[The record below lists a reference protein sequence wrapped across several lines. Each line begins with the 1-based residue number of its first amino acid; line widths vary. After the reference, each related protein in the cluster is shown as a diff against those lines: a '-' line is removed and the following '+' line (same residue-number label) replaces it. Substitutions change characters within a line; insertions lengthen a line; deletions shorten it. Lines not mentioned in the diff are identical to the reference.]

1 MDEMMIRI
9 GDKVK
14 LLFDPAQGGMLIG
27 DSLGLID
34 KVSIEVRRPVDRN
47 HMYSQAY
54 KYPNPNI
61 SHGSNWLRSK
71 GYLRSKRLGV
81 LPASYDILTKID
93 GLDLEIDFKLIF
105 EESLPKVEMVKAWF
119 FIKATKCLVED
130 DKETREFSLLPA
142 TKKFQQVYRGNLNT
156 VTFTN
161 SQGSL
166 QLLSKQ
172 SNLFVDDRVL
182 KQRRHAEYIT
192 QWFYDTGFPCIEEGT
207 VFEGS
212 WRLRYSR

>member
-61 SHGSNWLRSK
+61 SHGSNWLRSR

-93 GLDLEIDFKLIF
+93 GLDLAIDFKLIF

-119 FIKATKCLVED
+119 FIKATK
-130 DKETREFSLLPA
+130 
-142 TKKFQQVYRGNLNT
+142 
-156 VTFTN
+156 
-161 SQGSL
+161 
-166 QLLSKQ
+166 
-172 SNLFVDDRVL
+172 
-182 KQRRHAEYIT
+182 
-192 QWFYDTGFPCIEEGT
+192 
-207 VFEGS
+207 
-212 WRLRYSR
+212 